1 MHQVGSYKC
10 DGMRILEVG
19 CGNGITVIKLAR
31 RRKVD
36 ILGIDFA
43 AEMIAAAGSILAG
56 QNLRGTAKFQV
67 GDVPELSK
75 RLQWKE
81 GQDATY
87 HRLGDLDRPRRRRND
102 HCEQARCFPPGDR

>member
-1 MHQVGSYKC
+1 
-10 DGMRILEVG
+10 MRILEVG
-19 CGNGITVIKLAR
+19 CGNGITVVELVR

-67 GDVPELSK
+67 GDVLGLIQAAAVK
-75 RLQWKE
+75 RRP
-81 GQDATY
+81 GC
-87 HRLGDLDRPRRRRND
+87 DLPST
-102 HCEQARCFPPGDR
+102 G